1 MNARQWL
8 NAYVKRN
15 RRTMTG
21 THIRAV
27 STTARQIPDDMT
39 VLELSEVLLGTIS
52 IDELAPKPIY
62 NVGEKTARYILN
74 ILSE

>member
-8 NAYVKRN
+8 QAYVKRN
-15 RRTMTG
+15 RRMMTG
-21 THIRAV
+21 TQIRAV

-39 VLELSEVLLGTIS
+39 VQELSEILLRTIS

-62 NVGEKTARYILN
+62 TVGEKTARYILR

>member
-39 VLELSEVLLGTIS
+39 VQELAEVLLGTMPLKAW
-52 IDELAPKPIY
+52 EGKPIF

>member
-1 MNARQWL
+1 MNARHWL
-8 NAYVKRN
+8 TTYVKRN
-15 RRTMTG
+15 RRIMTG
-21 THIRAV
+21 VQIRAV

-39 VLELSEVLLGTIS
+39 VQELSEVLLGTMS

>member
-8 NAYVKRN
+8 NDYVKRN

-21 THIRAV
+21 PQVRAA
-27 STTARQIPDDMT
+27 STTARQIPDDMS
-39 VLELSEVLLGTIS
+39 VRELADVLLDTMS
-52 IDELAPKPIY
+52 LDELAPKPIY